1 MLGKV
6 FKAYDVRAIYPRPLN
21 EKAAWQIGFGVADY
35 LIEVAADA
43 GRHDPMGRHIV
54 IGRDMRTSSPSL
66 CESLMNGIRDRGG
79 HVIEIDEID
88 TSMVYFAINHLDAAG
103 GVMVTASHNPA
114 KYNGFKISG
123 IGASPIGEGTGL
135 EEIRRRAA
143 LANQDRPKHGG
154 GLHET
159 RNLWPAYREWLLGK
173 LDPRLVA
180 GSKKLKIVV
189 DASNGM
195 AGKMI
200 PEVFGDVAGLELIP
214 INFKM
219 DGTFVHEPNPL
230 VDKNLIPTR
239 EGVKAHGADF
249 GVCFDGDADRCMVID
264 EHGAS
269 VGCDKLLSWWVSDV
283 VRENPGCSIVYDL
296 RSTRAL
302 REAIDA
308 EGGVAVESRVG
319 HVFMKA
325 ALAKSGSIIGGEL
338 SGHFYFKDAFGADSG
353 ARAFVEICNR
363 LLSSEKTLS
372 ACIAPHDRY
381 VQTGELNFKVE
392 DSAIAMEAV
401 AELFPDAERTD
412 LDGMSLD
419 AGEWWCNIR
428 SSNTEPLLRLNLE
441 SADQSILDET
451 LDVLKGVLGS
461 PVDH

>member
-6 FKAYDVRAIYPRPLN
+6 FKAYDVRAVYPRPLN
-21 EKAAWQIGFGVADY
+21 EKAAWQIGFAVADY
-35 LIEVAADA
+35 LLEVAAGK
-43 GRHDPMGRHIV
+43 GRHDPMGRYIV
-54 IGRDMRTSSPSL
+54 VGRDMRTSSPSL
-66 CESLMNGIRDRGG
+66 CESLINGIRDRGG
-79 HVIEIDEID
+79 HVIEIDEVD

-123 IGASPIGEGTGL
+123 IGAKPIGEGTGL

-143 LANQDRPKHGG
+143 LANQDRPKNGG
-154 GLHET
+154 GLVES
-159 RNLWPAYREWLLGK
+159 RDLWPAYRNWLVEK
-173 LDPRLVA
+173 LDPRLRD
-180 GSKKLKIVV
+180 GSKKLKVVV

-195 AGKMI
+195 AGKMV

-230 VDKNLIPTR
+230 VDKNLIPTQ
-239 EGVKAHGADF
+239 EGVREHAADF

-264 EHGAS
+264 EKGDS
-269 VGCDKLLSWWVSDV
+269 VGCDKLLSWWVADV
-283 VRENPGCSIVYDL
+283 LRENPGAPIVYDL

-325 ALAKSGSIIGGEL
+325 ALANSGAIIGGEL

-353 ARAFVEICNR
+353 ARAFVEVCNR
-363 LLSSEKTLS
+363 VLASKGTLSSS
-372 ACIAPHDRY
+372 IAPHDRY

-392 DSAIAMEAV
+392 DSGIAMEAV
-401 AELFPDAERTD
+401 AALFPDAERTD

-419 AGEWWCNIR
+419 AGPWWCNIR

-441 SADQSILDET
+441 SADQATLDET
-451 LDVLKGVLGS
+451 LEILQGVLGS